1 VDVFTGRQIGRRFAQ
16 RLEFDS
22 FDKGLAMLEL
32 ITASP
37 GLLAGL
43 GLYIATAAVILTS
56 RSPEADD
63 EKTP

>member
-1 VDVFTGRQIGRRFAQ
+1 
-16 RLEFDS
+16 
-22 FDKGLAMLEL
+22 MLEL

>member
-1 VDVFTGRQIGRRFAQ
+1 LGA
-16 RLEFDS
+16 DS
-22 FDKGLAMLEL
+22 LSGWNLTHLMKDLAMLEL